1 MSLPSVAYRDGS
13 LRQIE
18 HEDQEAIRSLLL
30 GRTVSKVSDDH
41 LALDDGT
48 LLRVVPNEGGCSCG
62 AGDYDLKALNEVE
75 NVITNV
81 EFDYDPSG
89 DYSEGEYTPGHYRV
103 FVFAGD
109 KRINLL
115 DIEGDDGN
123 GYYGTGF
130 WFVVRDAE
138 AAS

>member
-1 MSLPSVAYRDGS
+1 MSGLPTYAGRESG
-13 LRQIE
+13 LRQVG
-18 HEDQEAIRSLLL
+18 HGDEDAIRSLLL
-30 GRTVSKVSDDH
+30 GHTVTKVSDDH
-41 LALDDGT
+41 LTLDDGT

-62 AGDYDLKALNEVE
+62 AGDYDLVALNEVD
-75 NVITNV
+75 NIITNV

-89 DYSEGEYTPGHYRV
+89 DYGDMASPGHYRV
-103 FVFAGD
+103 FVLAGN